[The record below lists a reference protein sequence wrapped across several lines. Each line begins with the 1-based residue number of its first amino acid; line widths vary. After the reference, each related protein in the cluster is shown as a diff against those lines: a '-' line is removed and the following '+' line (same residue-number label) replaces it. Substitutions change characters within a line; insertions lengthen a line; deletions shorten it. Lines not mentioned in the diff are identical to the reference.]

1 MDNELNQSLETYFS
15 QFSSTRE
22 LVDSL
27 IQSKSH
33 PQEILILL
41 CARIDALASAA
52 AFEEDAKANAF
63 AHFISTYSGERG
75 LFESVSAGDL
85 FYELDYHLWILP
97 GMLPKAG
104 RIHLFSRTN
113 DTVFRLLIGSEIPLT
128 FTDAGRLIKRI
139 QGGLRKNFR
148 VGPNQRQSKQVL
160 GSIDAIRAAILQE
173 FSGERNK
180 LQREAL
186 RKALDP
192 LIRSKTVA
200 SILYEVL

>member
-85 FYELDYHLWILP
+85 FYELDKGRANPSFLP
-97 GMLPKAG
+97 Y
-104 RIHLFSRTN
+104 
-113 DTVFRLLIGSEIPLT
+113 
-128 FTDAGRLIKRI
+128 
-139 QGGLRKNFR
+139 Q
-148 VGPNQRQSKQVL
+148 
-160 GSIDAIRAAILQE
+160 
-173 FSGERNK
+173 
-180 LQREAL
+180 
-186 RKALDP
+186 
-192 LIRSKTVA
+192 
-200 SILYEVL
+200 